1 MSAAAPAAAPA
12 SPSTPTT
19 EEPLPAPFHNIPGL
33 ANFRDLGGVAW
44 PIAGQAGK
52 TVRAGVVYRSSEP
65 SRVTDAGVA
74 RLQAL
79 GIRRVYDLRSRREL
93 ERDAAAGQGRQVRE
107 WPGAERVFAPV
118 FNNDD
123 YSPEAI
129 ALRYRQYGDE
139 SEQGFREAY
148 KTILLAAS
156 SGDRPYQA
164 ILAHL
169 AAPSPPA
176 PILLHCT
183 AGKDRTGVIC
193 ALVLA
198 LCGVDDGTVAKEY
211 GLTDTGLRSR
221 HPEFL
226 AHLSKD
232 PALKDKPDAAWR
244 MISAREQNILTHLQ
258 WIRETYGSVEK
269 CVIDLGLLTADGV
282 EQLRR
287 NLIVDTATHNSR
299 I

>member
-1 MSAAAPAAAPA
+1 MSATPAD
-12 SPSTPTT
+12 
-19 EEPLPAPFHNIPGL
+19 EDLPAPFHHIPGL
-33 ANFRDLGGVAW
+33 PNFRDLGGVAW
-44 PIAGQAGK
+44 PIAGAQT

-79 GIRRVYDLRSRREL
+79 GIRKVYDLRSRREI
-93 ERDAAAGQGRQVRE
+93 ERDAAAGQDRPVRE
-107 WPGAERVFAPV
+107 WPGAERFFVPV
-118 FNNDD
+118 FLDAD
-123 YSPEAI
+123 YSPEAV
-129 ALRYRQYGDE
+129 AVRFRQYADE

-148 KTILLAAS
+148 KSILLAAS
-156 SGDRPYQA
+156 SGNRPYRT

-169 AAPSPPA
+169 ASPSPPA

-183 AGKDRTGVIC
+183 AGKDRTGVLC

-198 LCGVDDGTVAKEY
+198 LCGVDDATVAKEY
-211 GLTDTGLRSR
+211 ALTDTGLRSR

-226 AHLSKD
+226 AHLGKD

-244 MISAREQNILTHLQ
+244 MISAREQNILTHLD
-258 WIRETYGSVEK
+258 WIRETYGSVEQ
-269 CVIDLGLLTADGV
+269 CVIDLGLLTADGI

-287 NLIVDTATHNSR
+287 NLVVDMATHTSSR